1 MAKEK
6 IALSS
11 ITVDAEILP
20 NNTLDVYI
28 STETGSGSHYPSL
41 TAEAVGTNVQ
51 DLIECLAE
59 ASLEGTDRVLTQP
72 FHARNIHGNELK
84 KMFIHYIKRMREVQ
98 SLPADSMDSIR
109 GAGECTEAEKWLK
122 LCGINMNAAR
132 ITDLLNGH
140 RKVFRQSIDLLKST
154 DNDFVII
161 SADTFTLDGIDGYLV
176 GWIMDN
182 EEDENNLTS
191 YLLFVPVL
199 NMWSDKARKDVL
211 FAEGLEDRPD
221 KFYYDMAA
229 MNGPKVILYSS
240 MNTESGQWEKTKAY
254 AALTDKMLDYL
265 NSASREISEDDLQ
278 GNSMEAL
285 KEIVEK

>member
-1 MAKEK
+1 MAKDK
-6 IALSS
+6 ITLSS

-41 TAEAVGTNVQ
+41 TVEAVGANVQ

-59 ASLEGTDRVLTQP
+59 ASLEGTDRVLAQP
-72 FHARNIHGNELK
+72 FHAKNIHGNELK
-84 KMFIHYIKRMREVQ
+84 RMFIHYIKRMREVQ
-98 SLPADSMDSIR
+98 NLPADSMDSIR

-140 RKVFRQSIDLLKST
+140 RKVFRQSMDLLKST
-154 DNDFVII
+154 DNDFAII
-161 SADTFTLDGIDGYLV
+161 SADTFTLDDIDGYLV
-176 GWIMDN
+176 GWMMDN
-182 EEDENNLTS
+182 EEDEDNLTS

-221 KFYYDMAA
+221 KFYYDTAA
-229 MNGPKVILYSS
+229 MDGPKVVLYSS
-240 MNTESGQWEKTKAY
+240 VDTESGRWEKTRTY
-254 AALTDKMLDYL
+254 AALVDKMLDYL
-265 NSASREISEDDLQ
+265 NGASREISEDDLQ

-285 KEIVEK
+285 KEITEK